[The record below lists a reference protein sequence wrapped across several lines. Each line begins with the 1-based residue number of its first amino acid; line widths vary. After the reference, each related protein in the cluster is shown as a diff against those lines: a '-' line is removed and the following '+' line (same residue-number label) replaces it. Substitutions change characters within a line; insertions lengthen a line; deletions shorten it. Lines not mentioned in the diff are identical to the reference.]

1 MSIYDIPVTTI
12 DGKETTLRSWEG
24 HVLLIVNVA
33 SECGFTPQ
41 YEALEHIFEEYA
53 ARGFFVIGVP
63 SNQFGEQEP
72 GSNEEIKEFA
82 SSKFGVTFPLLS
94 KTDVNG
100 DNEHPLYT
108 ELKKPAD
115 NNGETGDVN
124 WNFEKF
130 VLSDSGEVLG
140 RFRSDVD
147 PEDDVLLDL
156 IEDNLPL

>member
-1 MSIYDIPVTTI
+1 MSIYDTPVTTI

-41 YEALEHIFEEYA
+41 YEALEHIFGEYA

-63 SNQFGEQEP
+63 CNQFGEQEP

-108 ELKKPAD
+108 ELKKTAD
-115 NNGETGDVN
+115 NNGEAGDVK

-147 PEDDVLLDL
+147 PEDNVLLDL

>member
-1 MSIYDIPVTTI
+1 MSIYDTPVTTI

-33 SECGFTPQ
+33 SECCFTPQ

-108 ELKKPAD
+108 ELKKTAD
-115 NNGETGDVN
+115 NNGEAGDVK

>member
-1 MSIYDIPVTTI
+1 MND
-12 DGKETTLRSWEG
+12 
-24 HVLLIVNVA
+24 
-33 SECGFTPQ
+33 
-41 YEALEHIFEEYA
+41 
-53 ARGFFVIGVP
+53 
-63 SNQFGEQEP
+63 
-72 GSNEEIKEFA
+72 
-82 SSKFGVTFPLLS
+82 
-94 KTDVNG
+94 

-108 ELKKPAD
+108 ELKKTAD
-115 NNGETGDVN
+115 NNGEAGDVK